1 MMIITLIILF
11 MKRREDHIMKQ
22 QEDPIIIVQL
32 DNTIT
37 IGMNTL
43 EKSQWNMRKNFDR
56 SVKAFI
62 LNHGEKKHKN
72 LFVSKYKE

>member
-1 MMIITLIILF
+1 MMIIILF

-62 LNHGEKKHKN
+62 LNHGEKKH
-72 LFVSKYKE
+72 